1 LRGHNNSTTCD
12 RQFLSK
18 LKREISFGVVT
29 QIETVSATETVEK
42 WNMSDTQSKQRRKRA
57 DVNAVWNIL
66 KRRYRDFAH
75 NNKSNPLD
83 ELLFIQCSIKTTEA
97 NYERAYREFRRA
109 FRTFDE
115 IAKADESAIAG
126 SLHIGGLYWS
136 KARRIKKTFSIIG
149 DAFGKPTLSPLRSMS
164 DSECERFLLTL
175 PGTGVKVARCVMMYS
190 LGRKVFPIDTHC
202 WRIAQRLGWIRAKS
216 KEGLP
221 TSRDMDRLQGKIPP
235 ELRFSLHVNFLSLGR
250 EFCKSGTPHCSLCP
264 LNTLCPKRPPYQVVH
279 KAARSR
285 KTKESCGDKR
295 DLT

>member
-1 LRGHNNSTTCD
+1 
-12 RQFLSK
+12 
-18 LKREISFGVVT
+18 LKREISFGT
-29 QIETVSATETVEK
+29 IAQIETVSATETVEK
-42 WNMSDTQSKQRRKRA
+42 WNMSDIQSKQRRKRA
-57 DVNAVWNIL
+57 DVSAVWNIL

-149 DAFGKPTLSPLRSMS
+149 DAFGKPTLAPLRAMS
-164 DSECERFLLTL
+164 ESECERFLLTL

-190 LGRKVFPIDTHC
+190 LGRKVFPVDTHC

-216 KEGLP
+216 RDGLP
-221 TSRDMDRLQGKIPP
+221 TRRDMDRLQSKIPP
-235 ELRFSLHVNFLSLGR
+235 EHRFSLHVNFLSLGR
-250 EFCKSGTPHCSLCP
+250 EFCKAGNPRCSHCP
-264 LNTLCPKRPPYQVVH
+264 LNVLCPKRPSRPSPQ
-279 KAARSR
+279 KAKHQTKTDMEKVAR
-285 KTKESCGDKR
+285 
-295 DLT
+295 